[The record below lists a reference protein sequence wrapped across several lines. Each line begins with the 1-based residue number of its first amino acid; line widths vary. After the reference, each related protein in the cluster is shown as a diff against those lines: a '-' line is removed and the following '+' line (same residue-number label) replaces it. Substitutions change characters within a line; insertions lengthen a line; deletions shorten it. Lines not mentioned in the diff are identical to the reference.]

1 MNCWRRA
8 SWVGLTGWFA
18 WNAANTIEYSY
29 GENVYYEDNSVYYG
43 DQVVATAE
51 EYADQAAEIVAS
63 VPEVEADNVE
73 WMPLG
78 VYSLTNAEGGEPTM
92 YIQLAVSKEGILSGT
107 YQNTATDSSAA
118 LEGMVDKDTQ
128 RAAWSVVDKQ
138 WPVMETGIYN
148 LTESETSILVHFS
161 EDQTQQWLLVRLDDP
176 NGEAPETSEQP
187 AAAPASE

>member
-1 MNCWRRA
+1 
-8 SWVGLTGWFA
+8 
-18 WNAANTIEYSY
+18 
-29 GENVYYEDNSVYYG
+29 
-43 DQVVATAE
+43 
-51 EYADQAAEIVAS
+51 
-63 VPEVEADNVE
+63 
-73 WMPLG
+73 
-78 VYSLTNAEGGEPTM
+78 M